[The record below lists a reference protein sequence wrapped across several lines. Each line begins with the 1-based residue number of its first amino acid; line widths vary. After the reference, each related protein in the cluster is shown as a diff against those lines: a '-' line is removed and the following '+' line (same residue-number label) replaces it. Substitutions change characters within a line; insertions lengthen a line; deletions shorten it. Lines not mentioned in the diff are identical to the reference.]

1 MISVANGTS
10 SVMLMETG
18 GNIGINNNGQQVKIL
33 AANGSLMLEQ
43 ATVPLHKLHLHGTLG
58 VENESIFNADM
69 RINANVTIQNGLDS
83 MLIIDSPDVGSATLA
98 IG

>member
-1 MISVANGTS
+1 M
-10 SVMLMETG
+10 
-18 GNIGINNNGQQVKIL
+18 
-33 AANGSLMLEQ
+33 AANGSLTLQQ

-98 IG
+98 IGENADTSGHQAFYVTYPVGDVILTWVWAH